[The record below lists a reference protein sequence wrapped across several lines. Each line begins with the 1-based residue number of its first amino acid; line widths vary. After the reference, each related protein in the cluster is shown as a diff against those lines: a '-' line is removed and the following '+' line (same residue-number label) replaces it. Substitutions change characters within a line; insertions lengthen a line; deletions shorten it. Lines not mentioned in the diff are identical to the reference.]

1 MAATK
6 QDLIASTARATGLTQ
21 AEARVVIDEFF
32 ELFAEELERG
42 RVIEMRGFG
51 TFYTKERKPR
61 PARNPKTGEVVPLSK
76 RVVPLFKFS
85 GELRKKVMAGA
96 WNDDVGKGQ
105 DL

>member
-6 QDLIASTARATGLTQ
+6 QDLIAGTAVATGLTQ
-21 AEARVVIDEFF
+21 AEARVVIDEFL

-51 TFYTKERKPR
+51 TFYTKERKAR
-61 PARNPKTGEVVPLSK
+61 PARNPRTGEVVPLAK

-85 GELRKKVMAGA
+85 GALRKKIEAGTR
-96 WNDDVGKGQ
+96 KG
-105 DL
+105 DAAE

>member
-1 MAATK
+1 MPTTK

-21 AEARVVIDEFF
+21 PEARVVIDEIL

-42 RVIEMRGFG
+42 RVIETRGFG

-61 PARNPKTGEVVPLSK
+61 PARNPKTGEVVPLA
-76 RVVPLFKFS
+76 RRIVPLFKFS
-85 GELRKKVMAGA
+85 GELRKKVETGA
-96 WNDDVGKGQ
+96 WDGDAGRGG

>member
-21 AEARVVIDEFF
+21 AEARVVIDEFL

-51 TFYTKERKPR
+51 TFYTKERKAR
-61 PARNPKTGEVVPLSK
+61 PARNLKTGEVVPLG
-76 RVVPLFKFS
+76 RRFVPLFKFS
-85 GELRKKVMAGA
+85 GELRKKIAAGVSGGSDA
-96 WNDDVGKGQ
+96 GE
-105 DL
+105 